1 LTPIFGEYIPLNDK
15 TILIAD
21 DSASMRT
28 MLISAI
34 ELIDSYNIVE
44 ASSGF
49 EALRLL
55 PHEKVDLILTDINM
69 PDINGL
75 ELLSY
80 LRSNP
85 NYRDIPVIIISTE
98 GSQKDIDRGRMLG
111 ANDYLVKPVDMSR
124 LQELV
129 RLYLGGRAE

>member
-1 LTPIFGEYIPLNDK
+1 VKSK

-21 DSASMRT
+21 DSAAMRT
-28 MLISAI
+28 MLVSSI
-34 ELIDSYNIVE
+34 ELLDEYRIVE

-75 ELLSY
+75 EFISY
-80 LRSNP
+80 IRNNP

-98 GSQKDIDRGRMLG
+98 GSQKDIDKGKQLG
-111 ANDYLVKPVDMSR
+111 ANEYLVKPFEPSQ

-129 RLYLGGRAE
+129 RAYLDQPVCHP

>member
-1 LTPIFGEYIPLNDK
+1 MSTK

-21 DSASMRT
+21 DSATMRA
-28 MLISAI
+28 MLVAI
-34 ELIDSYNIVE
+34 VEGLGDYQIVE

-55 PHEKVDLILTDINM
+55 PRDSVDLILTDINM

-75 ELLSY
+75 ELISY

-85 NYRDIPVIIISTE
+85 NYKDIPVFIISTE
-98 GSQKDIDRGRMLG
+98 GSAKDIEKGRQLG
-111 ANDYLVKPVDMSR
+111 ADEYVVKPFSPDA
-124 LQELV
+124 LQL
-129 RLYLGGRAE
+129 LISQYLTRAR

>member
-1 LTPIFGEYIPLNDK
+1 MKSK

-21 DSASMRT
+21 DSAAMRT
-28 MLISAI
+28 MLVSSI
-34 ELIDSYNIVE
+34 ELLDEYRIVE

-75 ELLSY
+75 EFISY
-80 LRSNP
+80 IRNNP

-98 GSQKDIDRGRMLG
+98 GSQKDIDKGKQLG
-111 ANDYLVKPVDMSR
+111 ANEYLVKPFEPSQ

-129 RLYLGGRAE
+129 RAYLDQPVCHP